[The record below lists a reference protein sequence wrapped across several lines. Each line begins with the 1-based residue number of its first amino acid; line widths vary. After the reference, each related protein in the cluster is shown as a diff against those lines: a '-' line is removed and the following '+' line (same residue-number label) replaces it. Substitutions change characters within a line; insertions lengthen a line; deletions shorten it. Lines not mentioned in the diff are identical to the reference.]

1 MKNESN
7 AQRNKRWKAPTAWIG
22 IFGPTFVVAVA
33 LTLCASSMS
42 VAHAQSTQTQ
52 RHTYA
57 EGSPTYYRNTHGEDP
72 KGVSV
77 FRRDPN
83 IWVYTPEF
91 AKRAGMPL
99 EWASDELKGVTAAAF
114 RMERQGA
121 EEDCGWG
128 GNPNVCKPVIQC
140 VLELYFD
147 RQTQVLPWE
156 PKRLVADY
164 DWQTVSSAYHAL
176 PAIGWVPEPNGDLA
190 RGSKG
195 SPNYPVL
202 GSRQPYSNPLTGEE
216 LFFVAVEV
224 RAVMRVLAYDREI
237 HGRYAF
243 VRLLNGCGRSIHLYP
258 NGETIHLQSR
268 DKQLKT
274 EKVFYEIL
282 LPAVWVKRVRELGEE
297 KWKRDDQF
305 YKQTSD
311 NMNQGERK

>member
-7 AQRNKRWKAPTAWIG
+7 AQRSKRWKAPTAWIG
-22 IFGPTFVVAVA
+22 IYGPTIVVAVA
-33 LTLCASSMS
+33 LTLCASNMS
-42 VAHAQSTQTQ
+42 VAQAQSTQTQ

-57 EGSPTYYRNTHGEDP
+57 EGSPTYYRNTHGEDS

-128 GNPNVCKPVIQC
+128 GNPNVCQPVIQC

-147 RQTQVLPWE
+147 RQTQVLPWD

-195 SPNYPVL
+195 SLNFPSL
-202 GSRQPYSNPLTGEE
+202 GARQPFSNPQTGEE
-216 LFFVAVEV
+216 LLFNGLK
-224 RAVMRVLAYDREI
+224 VLAYDREM

-243 VRLLNGCGRSIHLYP
+243 VRLSFGCHRGRTISKPLELRLMAKDEKSAQYP
-258 NGETIHLQSR
+258 R
-268 DKQLKT
+268 
-274 EKVFYEIL
+274 VFHEIY
-282 LPAVWVKRVRELGEE
+282 LPTAWNLRVFEVAAQEYKRT
-297 KWKRDDQF
+297 DAF
-305 YKQTSD
+305 YKNTWD
-311 NMNQGERK
+311 KLNEEERK